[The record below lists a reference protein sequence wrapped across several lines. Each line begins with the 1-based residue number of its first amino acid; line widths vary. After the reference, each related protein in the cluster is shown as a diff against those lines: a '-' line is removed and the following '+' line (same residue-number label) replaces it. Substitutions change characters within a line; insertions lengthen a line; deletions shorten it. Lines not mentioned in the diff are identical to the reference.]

1 MKIHGYEM
9 RAVGEPLVASTRDFD
24 APADGQALVEVYGCG
39 VCHTDLGFLYD
50 GVRTRHELPLVLGH
64 EVAGEVIAQGA
75 CDRDLVGKQVI
86 VPAVMPCGVCDLCKR
101 GRGDICKAQIFP
113 GNDDHGGFASH
124 LVVPAGGLCEVP
136 DGAFDRDGLARLSVV
151 ADAVST
157 SYEAVRKSGL
167 GPDDF
172 AIFVGAGG
180 VGGFGIQIAH
190 ALGARVLAIDVSPE
204 RLEMMSKHGAEWC
217 LNATEFDPKELKKKV
232 RGIAKEAGLRDTEW
246 KVFETSGTQAG
257 QETAFSLLTFGAYLG
272 VVGYFP
278 GAVKLRLS
286 NIMAFAARAEGTW
299 GCPPEQFPPVLDL
312 VRSGKI
318 AIDPFLQ
325 TYPMSSINEVFEK
338 LRKHELSHRPVL
350 IPDFPS

>member
-1 MKIHGYEM
+1 M
-9 RAVGEPLVASTRDFD
+9 RAVGEPLVAATREFD
-24 APADGQALVEVYGCG
+24 APADGQALVEVFGCG

-64 EVAGEVIAQGA
+64 EVAGQVVAQGA
-75 CDRDLVGKQVI
+75 SHRNLVGKKVI
-86 VPAVMPCGVCDLCKR
+86 VPAVMPCGSCDLCQR
-101 GRGDICKAQIFP
+101 GRGDICKSQIFP

-124 LVVPAGGLCEVP
+124 LVVPVAGLCEVP
-136 DGAFDRDGLARLSVV
+136 DGDFDRDGLARLSVV

-167 GPDDF
+167 GKGDF

-180 VGGFGIQIAH
+180 VGGFGIQTAH
-190 ALGARVLAIDVSPE
+190 ALGARVLAIDVSKE
-204 RLEMMSKHGAEWC
+204 RLDLMKKHGAEWC
-217 LNATEFDPKELKKKV
+217 LNATEFDPKALKKQV
-232 RGIAKEAGLRDTEW
+232 RGTAKEAGLRDTEW
-246 KVFETSGTQAG
+246 KVFETSGTQPG

-272 VVGYFP
+272 VVGYYP
-278 GAVKLRLS
+278 GSVNLRLS

-299 GCPPEQFPPVLDL
+299 GCPPEQFPSVLDL

-318 AIDPFLQ
+318 AIDPFLK
-325 TYPMSSINEVFEK
+325 TYPMSSINDVFEK
-338 LRKHELSHRPVL
+338 LRRHELSHRPVL